1 MLPST
6 KVIDGCVLP
15 SKVYTLSGGG
25 VPGFDI
31 TATVKVCRGML
42 YAVTPVYSE
51 SSYPPPDALTC
62 SSQPGTV
69 KSAVAL
75 FAGSLPPLT
84 NVNATLEYF
93 PAVYPLP
100 LFVILPVND

>member
-1 MLPST
+1 M
-6 KVIDGCVLP
+6 
-15 SKVYTLSGGG
+15 VYTSSGGG

-31 TATVKVCRGML
+31 TATVNVCRGML

-62 SSQPGTV
+62 SCQPGTS

-75 FAGSLPPLT
+75 FDGSSVPLT
-84 NVNATLEYF
+84 KSNCTFVYV

-100 LFVILPVND
+100 LFVILPVKD

>member
-6 KVIDGCVLP
+6 TVRADCVLP
-15 SKVYTLSGGG
+15 FIVYTLSGGG

-31 TATVKVCRGML
+31 TATVNVCAGTL

-62 SSQPGTV
+62 SSQPGTS
-69 KSAVAL
+69 KSAE
-75 FAGSLPPLT
+75 
-84 NVNATLEYF
+84 AT
-93 PAVYPLP
+93 
-100 LFVILPVND
+100 